1 MLWTT
6 IKIAFRNLLRQKIYS
21 FIIILSLAFGLSISN
36 ILFVFLYQELSTD
49 SFHSKKERIYRL
61 LTDNPMGQ
69 KGKISFILEI
79 STDHIAVNYPEIEA
93 ICKVVAV
100 DELALS
106 NEEILLEDLIILG
119 ADSSFFK
126 LFDFPLLQ
134 GNKEIAL
141 QPGGIVITKH
151 LAEVIFGH
159 PNVMGEE
166 LLLQQKELQKVITV
180 TGVLDDNPSQ
190 SHLKFDALVSYAE
203 FNNPWWSVDY
213 LLLNANTNPIHLE
226 DKINQDKNVPGLLGP
241 GKSTFFL
248 QPLKEVYFDQ
258 DNTRPYSVAR
268 ASMFI
273 WIGWTVSILILLIA
287 GFNFI
292 NLFLLLLMKRK
303 KEFGI
308 KKVLGA
314 SVASIRNTTITEVFI
329 YVSLSYALSLFLT
342 LFFLPEF
349 NNSLNTAIE
358 FSDFSNFNVVIAY
371 GAIIFLLSAVVV
383 FYLSG
388 KLSKLPPISVIS
400 GNVTSRVKFNKVML
414 QFQFVISIVL
424 TICAITIIA
433 QINYIKNK
441 PLGFNRNL
449 IELEVA
455 DSIMK
460 TKLPVLKQ
468 KLLEISGINNVAI
481 TNGNPLGN
489 WKIRYELE
497 NDEYYT
503 PNVFSG
509 DEDLINTFGLELIR
523 GDYHNRKG
531 EIVNETLVKYFN
543 FIDPL
548 GETLPGTKNLIIAV
562 VKDFNIG
569 SFKNEIPPVVI
580 SLDENDPLGKSM
592 ILDYPA
598 GKLAGILPEI
608 EKSWQRV
615 YPDYPFGYRLIE
627 DELIKAHKDDLYFL
641 KIIVSFSLISILI
654 TCFGLFSLAWAI
666 TQNRTKEIGIRKVI
680 GATFIDIF
688 RLLTVDFSKWIL
700 VAFILATPIAWY
712 LMNEWLQNFSFRIK
726 LSPVIFMAGGI
737 IIFVI
742 ALLTVSIHAIRAAR
756 VNPVDELRNE

>member
-1 MLWTT
+1 
-6 IKIAFRNLLRQKIYS
+6 
-21 FIIILSLAFGLSISN
+21 
-36 ILFVFLYQELSTD
+36 
-49 SFHSKKERIYRL
+49 
-61 LTDNPMGQ
+61 MGQ
-69 KGKISFILEI
+69 TGKISFIIEK
-79 STDHIAVNYPEIEA
+79 TTEHITANYPEIGA
-93 ICKVVAV
+93 ICRLSAV
-100 DELALS
+100 EELELS
-106 NEEILLEDLIILG
+106 NDGVFWTDFIVLA
-119 ADSSFFK
+119 ADPVFFTV
-126 LFDFPLLQ
+126 FDYPLLY
-134 GNKEIAL
+134 GNKETAL
-141 QPGGIVITKH
+141 RPGGIVITRR
-151 LAEVIFGH
+151 LAEVIFGY
-159 PNVMGEE
+159 PDAMGKEI
-166 LLLQQKELQKVITV
+166 LLKQKNTHKFVTV
-180 TGVLDDNPSQ
+180 TGILDEIPGQ
-190 SHLKFDALVSYAE
+190 SHLKFDALISYTE
-203 FNNPWWSVDY
+203 FDNLWWAVNY
-213 LLLNANTNPIHLE
+213 LLLNANTSRLQLTE
-226 DKINQDKNVPGLLGP
+226 KINEDEHVPGLLGP
-241 GKSTFFL
+241 GKSEFFL
-248 QPLKEVYFDQ
+248 QPIKQVYFDQ
-258 DNTRPYSVAR
+258 SNSRPFSVAR
-268 ASMFI
+268 DKIFI
-273 WIGWTVSILILLIA
+273 WIGWTVSFLILLIA

-303 KEFGI
+303 KEFGL

-314 SVASIRNTTITEVFI
+314 SVASIRNTTMTEVFI
-329 YVSLSYALSLFLT
+329 YVSLSYALSLLLT

-358 FSDFSNFNVVIAY
+358 FSDFSNFNIVIAY
-371 GAIIFLLSAVVV
+371 GAIIFLLSVVVV

-468 KLLEISGINNVAI
+468 KLLEIYGINNVAI

-509 DEDLINTFGLELIR
+509 DEDLINTFGLEVIR

-548 GETLPGTKNLIIAV
+548 GETLPGTKKLIIAV

-608 EKSWQRV
+608 EKSWRRV
-615 YPDYPFGYRLIE
+615 YPDYPFEYRIIE
-627 DELIKAHKDDLYFL
+627 DELLKAHKDDLYFL
-641 KIIVSFSLISILI
+641 KIIVSFALICILI

-680 GATFIDIF
+680 GATFFDIF
-688 RLLTVDFSKWIL
+688 QLLTVDFSKWIL

-742 ALLTVSIHAIRAAR
+742 ALLTVSIHAIRATR

>member
-268 ASMFI
+268 AKIFI